1 MCSVLLD
8 CLLGA
13 CIAWVV
19 HWDNGFSE
27 EVPWASLEWTET
39 VVQHLQTL
47 IQWLMGAPAGLK
59 LNTALNNALG
69 RFFLYHISLW
79 KTYVGVVD
87 PWVGALF
94 SLWPGSLTLHLA
106 LASDLLALATVHMYC
121 FYGYACRLYQG
132 WVRALG
138 ALWRLFRGRKWNPL
152 RRRVDSHRYDV
163 DQMFVGTL
171 LFGVLFFLFPTVA
184 VYYVVFMAQL
194 RLVVLCV
201 QGLLSRAVLVWDSLP
216 FYTLAARTVTGRP
229 IVAFCSI
236 EISMYGY
243 PVATTHAMDT
253 PAYVPENFNEMALVP
268 KGPSSFPSAGI
279 KDEAARDTSRLA
291 AAVLGVII
299 ALGVI
304 VMAMTVIAFTSGSKS
319 KDETMRTEE
328 QPEITEKDMRDA
340 SGLTVVVPE
349 FRTEDTPSPL
359 TRKSTTEEN
368 TGHETESPFT
378 DTESPFTDTESPF
391 TYTESPFTY
400 SETTDV
406 ATTPT
411 IVTLPPAP
419 PKRNKSERLL
429 CTIGSKLSEPDMI
442 PYDTLCDYL
451 FYDSVYKEGPATFDP
466 NNVDVALSILLDE
479 HLESD
484 QTAPGI
490 GFAYRKIFTP
500 NIVVIISH
508 YLEGDNTFKDCR
520 VMPPTVLTRPPA
532 LGNSSYKHD
541 LVSK

>member
-1 MCSVLLD
+1 MKSKLPVKHLSSEMTNGFANIFLPVQLCQGTGVLVGCADDAETNIACAASLMLPESKATKATIDVFRDCLARSLERCGESCFVGLLTRGDDHVVLVAHAKETLDFCIQVDDYGNVVQSFVRQPSTRTMVVLYDAHVLERTPSFRERGVNALVGWLLECQQFRLPESVDCTADVVYASSDAEEISFLWQPAICAGSLIRAAKAAVDRKLPTRATTMLSTCAQATSTGALICKRLDDFAGVADSVRSHGRITLRCKNRMCSILLD

-13 CIAWVV
+13 CLAWVV

-59 LNTALNNALG
+59 LNAALNNALG

-184 VYYVVFMAQL
+184 VYYVVFMAL
-194 RLVVLCV
+194 RLVVLCI

-216 FYTLAARTVTGRP
+216 FYTLAARTVSGRP
-229 IVAFCSI
+229 IVGDVRFDALS
-236 EISMYGY
+236 SG
-243 PVATTHAMDT
+243 
-253 PAYVPENFNEMALVP
+253 PEFALYMQVTGGSVDLLP
-268 KGPSSFPSAGI
+268 EPLGFPSW
-279 KDEAARDTSRLA
+279 KDLLA
-291 AAVLGVII
+291 DLLVGR
-299 ALGVI
+299 I
-304 VMAMTVIAFTSGSKS
+304 VY
-319 KDETMRTEE
+319 
-328 QPEITEKDMRDA
+328 
-340 SGLTVVVPE
+340 
-349 FRTEDTPSPL
+349 PL
-359 TRKSTTEEN
+359 
-368 TGHETESPFT
+368 
-378 DTESPFTDTESPF
+378 
-391 TYTESPFTY
+391 
-400 SETTDV
+400 
-406 ATTPT
+406 
-411 IVTLPPAP
+411 
-419 PKRNKSERLL
+419 
-429 CTIGSKLSEPDMI
+429 
-442 PYDTLCDYL
+442 
-451 FYDSVYKEGPATFDP
+451 
-466 NNVDVALSILLDE
+466 
-479 HLESD
+479 
-484 QTAPGI
+484 
-490 GFAYRKIFTP
+490 
-500 NIVVIISH
+500 
-508 YLEGDNTFKDCR
+508 
-520 VMPPTVLTRPPA
+520 
-532 LGNSSYKHD
+532 
-541 LVSK
+541 